1 MKLNYPV
8 DLRNSK
14 LALNH
19 GTGQIPALG
28 CGTLIPDKAETRRA
42 TQDAVEAGFRHFD
55 CAERYQNEREV
66 GEGLRAGMEAKN
78 LSRADLFITTK
89 LWNSNHRPERVQPAC
104 QASMDKLGVDHLDL
118 YLIHT
123 PFAFKPGDDQDPR
136 DEKGNVIYD
145 KGVTLRGTWEAME
158 DLVDQGKCGAIGL
171 SDCHV
176 EDVLDI
182 FESAR
187 IKPSVVQVEC
197 HPFRPQAE
205 LLEFCNDK
213 GVVLLAFAPLGHGMK
228 PGPLQDPVFLDVA
241 RRVNQTPAQV
251 LLAWAI
257 QRGTAVLT
265 TPRTPARAQENFN
278 ISAIP
283 EDAFESINHIATRQ
297 RLNSVDTTG
306 VPGFIPQSR

>member
-8 DLRNSK
+8 DLRDAK
-14 LALNH
+14 IPLNH
-19 GTGQIPALG
+19 GNAQIPALG

-42 TQDAVEAGFRHFD
+42 TQDALEAGFRHFD

-66 GEGLRAGMEAKN
+66 AEGLRAGIAAKG
-78 LSRADLFITTK
+78 LSREDLFITTK

-104 QASMDKLGVDHLDL
+104 QASMDRLGLDYLDL

-136 DEKGNVIYD
+136 DENGNVIYD
-145 KGVTLRGTWEAME
+145 QGVTLLETWEAME
-158 DLVDQGKCGAIGL
+158 DLVDQGKCRAIGI
-171 SDCHV
+171 SDCGV
-176 EDVLDI
+176 EDMLGI

-187 IKPSVVQVEC
+187 IKPAVVQVES
-197 HPFRPQAE
+197 HPYHPQAE
-205 LLEFCNDK
+205 LLEVCNDK
-213 GVVLLAFAPLGHGMK
+213 GIVLVAFAPLGHGIK
-228 PGPLQDPVFLDVA
+228 PGPLQDPVILEIA

-265 TPRTPARAQENFN
+265 TPTTPVRARENFSL
-278 ISAIP
+278 SAIP
-283 EDAFESINHIATRQ
+283 SDAFEEIDHIATRQ
-297 RLNSVDTTG
+297 RLNTVDSTG
-306 VPGFIPQSR
+306 VPGFIPRGR